1 MASTKGKAKQNVTIC
16 LDRKT
21 IQSAKRI
28 AARRSTS
35 PSTLLACQIERLA
48 GEEET
53 YEGAGRWPCATT
65 AFACAANSA
74 PRTRRSAI
82 KTLPLPRKMPDDKS
96 LPASDL
102 HSALLIEYNISR

>member
-53 YEGAGRWPCATT
+53 YEDAKRRAMALRDHGFRLRGKFRPPDATISDKN
-65 AFACAANSA
+65 FAAAA
-74 PRTRRSAI
+74 
-82 KTLPLPRKMPDDKS
+82 
-96 LPASDL
+96 
-102 HSALLIEYNISR
+102 